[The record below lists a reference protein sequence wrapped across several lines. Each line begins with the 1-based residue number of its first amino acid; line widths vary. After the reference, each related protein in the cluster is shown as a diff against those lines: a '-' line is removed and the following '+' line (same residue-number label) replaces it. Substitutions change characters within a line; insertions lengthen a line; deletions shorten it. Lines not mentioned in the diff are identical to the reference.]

1 MPDKNDAPDTDNVPD
16 SDNVT
21 GGKPSDFTNPS
32 MLLLILLSGVGG
44 VALVI
49 VVPLIPILA
58 DSLGVSYATAQ
69 LTLSIF
75 FASFAV
81 AQLILGPFS
90 DRYGRRTTL
99 IIGMSL
105 FVLGSLACAMSESAY
120 VVIIGRGLQGVGA
133 ASGMAISRV
142 IINDVHG
149 REKSASLI
157 GYLTMAMIVGPMV
170 APTISGFVAESIG
183 WRWLFWM
190 LFAVNSVLLVAIIMK
205 LPETVQFSREGDGK
219 RQGFFDGLPLFKNI
233 EFIGLAGNWA
243 FSAGV
248 YYAFLAGAAYVV
260 IEQMG
265 RSETEYGAYFI
276 IVSLGYLTGNWIAAR
291 YAHVFRSARFIMAG
305 TLLALAATVTQWPFY
320 GMMHPVYVFAPMSVI
335 AFANGLVSP
344 HSASSIMN
352 VVPRL
357 SGAASGISGFLHIGG
372 GALIS
377 LLVGDFQFQYG
388 FTLMLVMF
396 LLACCALISLML
408 CWRFIN
414 PSR

>member
-1 MPDKNDAPDTDNVPD
+1 MPDKNDVPD
-16 SDNVT
+16 MHNVAGET
-21 GGKPSDFTNPS
+21 ASDFKNPS
-32 MLLLILLSGVGG
+32 MLLLILLSGIGG
-44 VALVI
+44 VAMVV

-69 LTLSIF
+69 LSLSVF
-75 FASFAV
+75 FGSFAV

-90 DRYGRRTTL
+90 DSYGRRTTL
-99 IIGMSL
+99 MIGMSL
-105 FVLGSLACAMSESAY
+105 FALGSLACAVSESAY
-120 VVIIGRGLQGVGA
+120 VIIIGRGLQGIGA

-149 REKSASLI
+149 REKSAKLI
-157 GYLTMAMIVGPMV
+157 GYLTMAMVVGPML

-190 LFAVNSVLLVAIIMK
+190 LFVVTSCLLVAVIVK
-205 LPETVQFSREGDGK
+205 LPETVQLSRDADGR
-219 RQGFFDGLPLFKNI
+219 RQRFFDGLPLLKNT

-265 RSETEYGAYFI
+265 RSETEYGAYFMM
-276 IVSLGYLTGNWIAAR
+276 VSLGYLTGNWIAAR
-291 YAHVFRSARFIMAG
+291 YAHIYGSARFIMTG
-305 TLLALAATVTQWPFY
+305 TLVALAATMSQWPLY
-320 GMMHPVYVFAPMSVI
+320 GMMHPAYVFVPMSIV

-344 HSASSIMN
+344 HSASSVMN

-357 SGAASGISGFLHIGG
+357 SGAASGISGFLQIGG

-377 LLVGDFQFQYG
+377 LLVGYFQFQFGY
-388 FTLMLVMF
+388 TLIVVMF
-396 LLACCALISLML
+396 LSACCALASLML
-408 CWRFIN
+408 CWHLIR

>member
-1 MPDKNDAPDTDNVPD
+1 MPDKNHVSAAHNVSGNRPA
-16 SDNVT
+16 
-21 GGKPSDFTNPS
+21 DFKNPS
-32 MLLLILLSGVGG
+32 MLLLILLSGIGG
-44 VALVI
+44 FAMVV

-69 LTLSIF
+69 LSLSVF
-75 FASFAV
+75 FAAFAI

-90 DRYGRRTTL
+90 DSFGRRTTL
-99 IIGMSL
+99 VIGMGL
-105 FVLGSLACAMSESAY
+105 FALGSLACAVSETAY
-120 VVIIGRGLQGVGA
+120 IVILGRGLQGIGA

-149 REKSASLI
+149 REKSASFI
-157 GYLTMAMIVGPMV
+157 GYLTMAMVVGPMV
-170 APTISGFVAESIG
+170 APTISGFVAEFIG

-190 LFAVNSVLLVAIIMK
+190 LFAVSSCLLVAIIMK
-205 LPETVQFSREGDGK
+205 LPETVQLSRDADGR
-219 RQGFFDGLPLFKNI
+219 RQGIFDGLPLLKNK

-243 FSAGV
+243 FSACV

-265 RSETEYGAYFI
+265 RPETEYGAYFI
-276 IVSLGYLTGNWIAAR
+276 MVSLGYITGNWIAAR
-291 YAHVFRSARFIMAG
+291 YAHIYGSARFIMTG
-305 TLLALAATVTQWPFY
+305 TLLALMVTMTQWPFY
-320 GMMHPVYVFAPMSVI
+320 GMMHPVYVFVPMSII

-344 HSASSIMN
+344 HSASSVMN

-357 SGAASGISGFLHIGG
+357 SGAASGLSGFLQIGG

-377 LLVGDFQFQYG
+377 LLVGYFQFQYG
-388 FTLMLVMF
+388 YTLIIVMF
-396 LLACCALISLML
+396 LAACCAFISLML
-408 CWRFIN
+408 CWHIIR

>member
-1 MPDKNDAPDTDNVPD
+1 MLENNEAPASQTVAG
-16 SDNVT
+16 SAT
-21 GGKPSDFTNPS
+21 SDFKNPS
-32 MLLLILLSGVGG
+32 MLLLILLSGIGG
-44 VALVI
+44 FAMVV

-58 DSLGVSYATAQ
+58 DSLNVSYATAQ
-69 LTLSIF
+69 LSLSVF

-81 AQLILGPFS
+81 AQLVLGPFS
-90 DRYGRRTTL
+90 DSYGRRTTL

-105 FVLGSLACAMSESAY
+105 FALGSLACALSETAY
-120 VVIIGRGLQGVGA
+120 VVIFGRGLQGIGA
-133 ASGMAISRV
+133 ASGMAIARV

-149 REKSASLI
+149 REKSAKLI
-157 GYLTMAMIVGPMV
+157 GYLTMAMVIGPMA
-170 APTISGFVAESIG
+170 APTISGFVAEAFG

-190 LFAVNSVLLVAIIMK
+190 LFVVSSCLLVTIIMK
-205 LPETVQFSREGDGK
+205 LPETVQFSRDADGR

-243 FSAGV
+243 FSACV

-291 YAHVFRSARFIMAG
+291 YSHVYASSRFIMAG
-305 TLLALAATVTQWPFY
+305 TLLALAATITQWPLY
-320 GMMHPVYVFAPMSVI
+320 GMMHPVYVFGPMSII

-344 HSASSIMN
+344 HSASSVMN

-357 SGAASGISGFLHIGG
+357 SGAASGLSGFLQIGG

-377 LLVGDFQFQYG
+377 LLVGYFQFQFGY
-388 FTLMLVMF
+388 TMIIVMF
-396 LLACCALISLML
+396 LSASCGLISLML
-408 CWRFIN
+408 CWHIIR

>member
-1 MPDKNDAPDTDNVPD
+1 MPDKNDVPAMLD
-16 SDNVT
+16 MADQQ
-21 GGKPSDFTNPS
+21 PSDFKNPS
-32 MLLLILLSGVGG
+32 MLLLILLSGIGG
-44 VALVI
+44 VAMVL

-69 LTLSIF
+69 LTLSVF
-75 FASFAV
+75 FASFAF

-90 DRYGRRTTL
+90 DAYGRRTTL

-105 FVLGSLACAMSESAY
+105 FAIGSLACAVLESAY
-120 VVIIGRGLQGVGA
+120 LVILGRGLQGIGA
-133 ASGMAISRV
+133 AAGMAISRV

-157 GYLTMAMIVGPMV
+157 AYLTMAMVVGPMA
-170 APTISGFVAESIG
+170 APTISGFVAESFG

-190 LFAVNSVLLVAIIMK
+190 LFAVSSCLLVTIIIR
-205 LPETVQFSREGDGK
+205 LPETVQLSRDANGK
-219 RQGFFDGLPLFKNI
+219 RQGLFDGLPLLRNR

-243 FSAGV
+243 FSASI

-265 RSETEYGAYFI
+265 RSETEYGAFFI
-276 IVSLGYLTGNWIAAR
+276 MVSLGYLSGNWVAAR
-291 YAHVFRSARFIMAG
+291 LSHIYGSARFIMAG
-305 TLLALAATVTQWPFY
+305 TLLALAATMTQWPLY
-320 GMMHPVYVFAPMSVI
+320 GMMHPVYVFVPMSFI

-344 HSASSIMN
+344 HSASAVMN

-357 SGAASGISGFLHIGG
+357 SGAASGLSGFLQVGG

-377 LLVGDFQFQYG
+377 LLVGYFQFQFGYA
-388 FTLMLVMF
+388 MIIAMF
-396 LLACCALISLML
+396 ISACCALMSLML
-408 CWRFIN
+408 CWHIIR
-414 PSR
+414 PVR